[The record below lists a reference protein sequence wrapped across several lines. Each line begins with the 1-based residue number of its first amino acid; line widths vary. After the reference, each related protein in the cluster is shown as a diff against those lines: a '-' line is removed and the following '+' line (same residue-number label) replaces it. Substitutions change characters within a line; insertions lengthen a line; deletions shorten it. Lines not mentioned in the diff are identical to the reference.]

1 MEYMYADQ
9 PNPESY
15 PVNTGS
21 TTVAYDKI
29 SNAFIKQTDS
39 SNNLVSSVQILN
51 PDVDYDIT
59 HNTLNNSVVQI
70 ATNSFVTLDQN
81 LIIPFNDFT
90 PNLTPTS
97 QLPITFPGNLVVV
110 YDSIRY
116 HIVAGYNL
124 SNLDGVIINIKFQ
137 DIDNT
142 YVTFSQ
148 ILIEKGTQQSYTLN
162 PAPLKMGS
170 NIYDRYFEIK
180 IPSLKDMNDRYQSAA
195 SSFKPETLASLTSH
209 SGYGFI
215 YGVPMRIE
223 VWYVRNKVDYN
234 GYERYESEQAAVLS
248 LEIEDPFSNIGA
260 VIKPSEAGD
269 FFEYFATDNEGF
281 IEDFIYFQNSIG
293 NNYYITHQIETIEQI
308 GEAFITTNT
317 FQTIQTNGY
326 DAPNLYRP
334 IVKNPSSAVSFTLR
348 YTMSLNNTVDKS
360 SVIRIG
366 TYSSN
371 NPSQWGTEIQP
382 IQLSVFPQ
390 VQKIYNRVY
399 QRSAIN
405 VQGGS
410 QGPTPKTITKFTNI
424 FIDQKSVSATNV
436 PLLIYNDTVTE
447 NSASTPAVAQPSGKL
462 YVELTPFD
470 NFFKFKLYKSGS
482 DGSPV
487 VVDLGD
493 TSKFKMA
500 FIDNTGKK
508 LYVPS
513 LSDKNIANPA
523 NGEVAFKI
531 DDSISTKILKYNDRR
546 FFITDGGDTAQN

>member
-1 MEYMYADQ
+1 
-9 PNPESY
+9 
-15 PVNTGS
+15 
-21 TTVAYDKI
+21 
-29 SNAFIKQTDS
+29 
-39 SNNLVSSVQILN
+39 
-51 PDVDYDIT
+51 
-59 HNTLNNSVVQI
+59 
-70 ATNSFVTLDQN
+70 
-81 LIIPFNDFT
+81 
-90 PNLTPTS
+90 
-97 QLPITFPGNLVVV
+97 
-110 YDSIRY
+110 
-116 HIVAGYNL
+116 
-124 SNLDGVIINIKFQ
+124 
-137 DIDNT
+137 
-142 YVTFSQ
+142 
-148 ILIEKGTQQSYTLN
+148 
-162 PAPLKMGS
+162 
-170 NIYDRYFEIK
+170 
-180 IPSLKDMNDRYQSAA
+180 
-195 SSFKPETLASLTSH
+195 
-209 SGYGFI
+209 
-215 YGVPMRIE
+215 
-223 VWYVRNKVDYN
+223 
-234 GYERYESEQAAVLS
+234 
-248 LEIEDPFSNIGA
+248 
-260 VIKPSEAGD
+260 
-269 FFEYFATDNEGF
+269 
-281 IEDFIYFQNSIG
+281 
-293 NNYYITHQIETIEQI
+293 
-308 GEAFITTNT
+308 
-317 FQTIQTNGY
+317 
-326 DAPNLYRP
+326 
-334 IVKNPSSAVSFTLR
+334 
-348 YTMSLNNTVDKS
+348 MSLNNTVDKS

-513 LSDKNIANPA
+513 LNDKNIANPA

-531 DDSISTKILKYNDRR
+531 DDSISTKILKYRDRR